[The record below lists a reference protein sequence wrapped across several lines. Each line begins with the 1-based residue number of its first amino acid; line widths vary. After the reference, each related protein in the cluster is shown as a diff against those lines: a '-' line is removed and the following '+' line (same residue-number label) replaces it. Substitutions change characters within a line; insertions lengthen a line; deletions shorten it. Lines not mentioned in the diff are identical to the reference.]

1 MTADETL
8 LARLLNLF
16 AGEVY
21 LNAKTKGFHDIDDL
35 RSDVENYSVWTANL
49 HGEVSGLWEAARQDE
64 LPVLCN
70 KSQKM
75 RDLGLPQLTCEEE
88 GLADIVIL
96 ALGTAAARGVDIGK
110 AILAK
115 HYFNKSRLH
124 KHGGKLA

>member
-1 MTADETL
+1 MTTDETL

-21 LNAKTKGFHDIDDL
+21 LNAKTKGFHESDAS

-49 HGEVSGLWEAARQDE
+49 HGEVSELWEAARQDE
-64 LPVLCN
+64 LSVLCN

-75 RDLGLPQLTCEEE
+75 QDLGLPQLTCEEE
-88 GLADIVIL
+88 ELADIVIRVL
-96 ALGTAAARGVDIGK
+96 DTAAARGVDIGQ

-115 HYFNKSRLH
+115 HYFNKSRPH